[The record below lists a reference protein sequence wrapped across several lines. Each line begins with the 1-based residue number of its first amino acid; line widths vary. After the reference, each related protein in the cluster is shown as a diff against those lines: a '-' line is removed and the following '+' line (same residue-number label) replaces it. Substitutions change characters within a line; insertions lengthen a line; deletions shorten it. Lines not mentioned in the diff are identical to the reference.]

1 MYGLLLEGLKQY
13 LVREY
18 GVEVWQTA
26 VQQLSGEVTG
36 IQIKRVYPESLL
48 PSIVRLVAKSTGHPE
63 DEIYFAYGNFH
74 KKFLSLM
81 GYERIIRA
89 IANGFPQFINT
100 LDDVHQNMQINYP
113 RMRGPTFV
121 ISAMTNTTMEVTY
134 SSKRNCY
141 AQMVRGQ
148 LTAIATSLFGL
159 DVDVELIGY
168 EKVLIL
174 NRYTYRITNK
184 NGEWPPSYM
193 TSTEVKMDTI
203 AASHTFGESLLS
215 FFQFHLLFTNDLK
228 IVSLGKGYEE
238 IKEVALGEL
247 LPDVFMLNRPK
258 IGATFAEIKRN
269 CHVTFELV
277 LISDVG
283 MNMDTEN
290 ERTVSK
296 RTVTFR
302 GQMLYVEE
310 CEMILFLGTP
320 VIRDIKQ
327 LCQCGLYL
335 SDFSLF
341 DRRRDLILGAE
352 IAKFFNEQTS
362 VSAHLERN
370 MVRIGKLQKL
380 ADDLLFNCIPETF
393 AKQLRKGT
401 MAMDTVQAFD
411 AVSICFTKVV
421 DFDKKCMMMPVEE
434 LIYMLNKMYT
444 IFDCLTESRNVYKVE
459 TVGGSYMFV
468 SGAPQRT
475 RLHAAHIAELA
486 LEMLSVTQNGFF
498 WDTHGSGDI
507 ESDIKLEQV
516 QLLFGCH
523 TGSVVTGVLG
533 HNAPRY
539 CLFGDA
545 VNTANRMMS
554 TGLGFMLDEVLSL
567 QVKKLATHS
576 TTKIFDSTQPISPIV
591 EFIRQPNKIH
601 ASNSFAEA
609 LKPYP
614 FVVESRGKTIVKGK
628 GEMETFFIS
637 GRNTEVKPMESGCE
651 EEQRFT
657 NILKHDLDTSNDVTS
672 ESVAKMKGP
681 EHGSHFSTQALTVS
695 HPKKVPAYDHTENS
709 QTATPT
715 GVQTIIMNSECKA
728 IGRFQKR
735 DTSYPFD
742 GKQHEEDSANKSLN
756 WSLSSAVHLGV
767 EKESSF
773 IPISHSLNKSVVKFL
788 QHRQSKTVG
797 DVFHTP
803 SFQFEETSLE
813 TTTHR
818 SEKALL
824 HSGKNPVIV
833 NASDHHHT
841 KLHCVPLNSLRDS
854 AGNTSKAALGK
865 ETNRE
870 LFQRMVTENQFGPFP
885 MIPLRSSKSALLH
898 EVVGGEESGKNYTML
913 SIQTHAARVS
923 LYRKH
928 IDTQLANIRDQP
940 ADSHGVEPTRSQGP
954 GLSWCV
960 ISRSGADAHDAR
972 HTDQTMYSCG
982 SLAPTGFKASE
993 RPAGLNQRP
1002 TEPWEHAD
1010 GALRLIGQ
1018 IAECSPQIFTDDLV
1032 DKMLKACEYKHYTH
1046 YPYLLDTACNVVI
1059 QLYKGLEKPRFKRH
1073 LDNLLIL
1080 LTNAFESQLPLA
1092 ILACKE
1098 TLEFLSAHVGPN
1110 VIRGRIENHLDARVP
1125 RALLGLLPSAA

>member
-1 MYGLLLEGLKQY
+1 
-13 LVREY
+13 
-18 GVEVWQTA
+18 
-26 VQQLSGEVTG
+26 
-36 IQIKRVYPESLL
+36 
-48 PSIVRLVAKSTGHPE
+48 
-63 DEIYFAYGNFH
+63 
-74 KKFLSLM
+74 
-81 GYERIIRA
+81 
-89 IANGFPQFINT
+89 
-100 LDDVHQNMQINYP
+100 
-113 RMRGPTFV
+113 
-121 ISAMTNTTMEVTY
+121 
-134 SSKRNCY
+134 
-141 AQMVRGQ
+141 
-148 LTAIATSLFGL
+148 
-159 DVDVELIGY
+159 
-168 EKVLIL
+168 
-174 NRYTYRITNK
+174 
-184 NGEWPPSYM
+184 
-193 TSTEVKMDTI
+193 
-203 AASHTFGESLLS
+203 
-215 FFQFHLLFTNDLK
+215 
-228 IVSLGKGYEE
+228 
-238 IKEVALGEL
+238 
-247 LPDVFMLNRPK
+247 
-258 IGATFAEIKRN
+258 
-269 CHVTFELV
+269 
-277 LISDVG
+277 
-283 MNMDTEN
+283 
-290 ERTVSK
+290 
-296 RTVTFR
+296 
-302 GQMLYVEE
+302 
-310 CEMILFLGTP
+310 
-320 VIRDIKQ
+320 
-327 LCQCGLYL
+327 
-335 SDFSLF
+335 
-341 DRRRDLILGAE
+341 
-352 IAKFFNEQTS
+352 
-362 VSAHLERN
+362 
-370 MVRIGKLQKL
+370 
-380 ADDLLFNCIPETF
+380 
-393 AKQLRKGT
+393 
-401 MAMDTVQAFD
+401 
-411 AVSICFTKVV
+411 
-421 DFDKKCMMMPVEE
+421 MPVEE

-554 TGLGFMLDEVLSL
+554 TGL
-567 QVKKLATHS
+567 
-576 TTKIFDSTQPISPIV
+576 
-591 EFIRQPNKIH
+591 PNKIH

-715 GVQTIIMNSECKA
+715 GVQTINMNSECKA

-898 EVVGGEESGKNYTML
+898 EV
-913 SIQTHAARVS
+913 
-923 LYRKH
+923 
-928 IDTQLANIRDQP
+928 
-940 ADSHGVEPTRSQGP
+940 
-954 GLSWCV
+954 
-960 ISRSGADAHDAR
+960 
-972 HTDQTMYSCG
+972 
-982 SLAPTGFKASE
+982 
-993 RPAGLNQRP
+993 
-1002 TEPWEHAD
+1002 
-1010 GALRLIGQ
+1010 
-1018 IAECSPQIFTDDLV
+1018 
-1032 DKMLKACEYKHYTH
+1032 
-1046 YPYLLDTACNVVI
+1046 
-1059 QLYKGLEKPRFKRH
+1059 
-1073 LDNLLIL
+1073 
-1080 LTNAFESQLPLA
+1080 
-1092 ILACKE
+1092 
-1098 TLEFLSAHVGPN
+1098 
-1110 VIRGRIENHLDARVP
+1110 
-1125 RALLGLLPSAA
+1125 

>member
-1 MYGLLLEGLKQY
+1 MYGLLLEGLKEY

-18 GVEVWQTA
+18 GVELWQTA
-26 VQQLSGEVTG
+26 IQQVSGEVTG
-36 IQIKRVYPESLL
+36 IQIKRAYPESLL
-48 PSIVRLVAKSTGHPE
+48 PSIVKLVAKTTGRPE

-74 KKFLSLM
+74 KTFLSQM
-81 GYERIIRA
+81 GYGRIIRV

-121 ISAMTNTTMEVTY
+121 VSATTNTTMEVTY
-134 SSKRNCY
+134 SSKRDCY

-159 DVDVELIGY
+159 DVDVELTGY
-168 EKVLIL
+168 EKVLSL

-184 NGEWPPSYM
+184 TGEWPPSYM
-193 TSTEVKMDTI
+193 TTTEMKMDTI
-203 AASHTFGESLLS
+203 AASHTFDESLLS
-215 FFQFHLLFTNDLK
+215 FFQFHLLFTDNLK
-228 IVSLGKGYEE
+228 IVSLGKGYGE

-258 IGATFAEIKRN
+258 IGATFAEIKRH

-283 MNMDTEN
+283 MNMDTEK

-335 SDFSLF
+335 SDFNFF
-341 DRRRDLILGAE
+341 DRRRDLIFGAE

-370 MVRIGKLQKL
+370 MERIGKLQKL

-393 AKQLRKGT
+393 AKQLQKGT
-401 MAMDTVQAFD
+401 MTMDTVQAFD

-459 TVGGSYMFV
+459 TIGGSYMFV

-498 WDTHGSGDI
+498 WDTHGSGDT
-507 ESDIKLEQV
+507 EPENKLEQV

-554 TGLGFMLDEVLSL
+554 TGLG
-567 QVKKLATHS
+567 
-576 TTKIFDSTQPISPIV
+576 
-591 EFIRQPNKIH
+591 
-601 ASNSFAEA
+601 
-609 LKPYP
+609 
-614 FVVESRGKTIVKGK
+614 K
-628 GEMETFFIS
+628 GEMETFFIR
-637 GRNTEVKPMESGCE
+637 GRNTELKPMDSECE
-651 EEQRFT
+651 EESRFT
-657 NILKHDLDTSNDVTS
+657 NTLKHDLNNSDVIIS
-672 ESVAKMKGP
+672 ESVAKVKGP
-681 EHGSHFSTQALTVS
+681 EHRGHCSTQALTVP
-695 HPKKVPAYDHTENS
+695 HLKKVPADDQISNS
-709 QTATPT
+709 QTAIPT
-715 GVQTIIMNSECKA
+715 GVQTLTMNSECKA
-728 IGRFQKR
+728 IWRLQKR
-735 DTSYPFD
+735 ESSCPLD
-742 GKQHEEDSANKSLN
+742 GNKYEEDSASKPLN
-756 WSLSSAVHLGV
+756 RSLSGAVHLGV
-767 EKESSF
+767 EKESSS
-773 IPISHSLNKSVVKFL
+773 IPLSHSLNKSIVRFL
-788 QHRQSKTVG
+788 QRRQSKTMG

-803 SFQFEETSLE
+803 SVQFETSLE
-813 TTTHR
+813 ATSQR
-818 SEKALL
+818 NKKALL
-824 HSGKNPVIV
+824 HSSENPAIENASLKV
-833 NASDHHHT
+833 NASDHSVVHT
-841 KLHCVPLNSLRDS
+841 KSHYAPLNPLKDS
-854 AGNTSKAALGK
+854 SGNTSKAALEKG
-865 ETNRE
+865 TNRQ

-885 MIPLRSSKSALLH
+885 TIHLRSPKSTLLH
-898 EVVGGEESGKNYTML
+898 EV
-913 SIQTHAARVS
+913 
-923 LYRKH
+923 
-928 IDTQLANIRDQP
+928 
-940 ADSHGVEPTRSQGP
+940 
-954 GLSWCV
+954 
-960 ISRSGADAHDAR
+960 
-972 HTDQTMYSCG
+972 
-982 SLAPTGFKASE
+982 
-993 RPAGLNQRP
+993 
-1002 TEPWEHAD
+1002 
-1010 GALRLIGQ
+1010 
-1018 IAECSPQIFTDDLV
+1018 
-1032 DKMLKACEYKHYTH
+1032 
-1046 YPYLLDTACNVVI
+1046 
-1059 QLYKGLEKPRFKRH
+1059 
-1073 LDNLLIL
+1073 
-1080 LTNAFESQLPLA
+1080 
-1092 ILACKE
+1092 
-1098 TLEFLSAHVGPN
+1098 
-1110 VIRGRIENHLDARVP
+1110 
-1125 RALLGLLPSAA
+1125 